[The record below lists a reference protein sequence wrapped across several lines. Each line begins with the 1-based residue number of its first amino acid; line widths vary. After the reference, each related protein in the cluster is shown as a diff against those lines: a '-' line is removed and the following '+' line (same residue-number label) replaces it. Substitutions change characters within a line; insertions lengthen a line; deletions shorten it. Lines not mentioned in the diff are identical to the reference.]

1 MSMTPQQAI
10 RYMILARYASWQSE
24 DLPVDLTGEQIDAL
38 YDNHPQLGNQL
49 QDIANEVR
57 EGEHETTI
65 PGPSSRHY
73 DEQSVAGQAPNGQ
86 WVGWTYWTGGGKTG
100 EPEGIPWMEHAYF
113 LDCQE
118 EEVKTIR
125 RTFTL
130 PAQAAE

>member
-1 MSMTPQQAI
+1 MTPQQAI
-10 RYMILARYASWQSE
+10 RYIILARYESE
-24 DLPVDLTGEQIDAL
+24 GLATDLTGEQVDMFF
-38 YDNHPQLGNQL
+38 DNHPQRDNQL
-49 QDIANEVR
+49 LDIRNEVR

-65 PGPSSRHY
+65 PSPSSRHY
-73 DEQSVAGQAPNGQ
+73 DTQSVAAQAPNGQ
-86 WVGWTYWTGGGKTG
+86 WVGWTYWTGGGKFG
-100 EPEGIPWMEHAYF
+100 NPEEVEWIAHAYF